1 MPDTKVIKIDGIRS
15 IKSFDED
22 KTREIVKK
30 MNLSDR
36 NLLTVQKQ
44 MDIAIKL
51 YTKIEFPHSEVVVR
65 EINKKIKGYKQQDKE
80 KKMSDTP
87 LIKYD
92 EVVQK
97 MLECKLKCV
106 YCDEKMYILYEQV
119 REPKQWTLDRIDNE
133 KGHSCENTHM
143 CCLDCNLKRR
153 TMIHEKFLFTKKMV
167 ITKEE

>member
-51 YTKIEFPHSEVVVR
+51 YTK
-65 EINKKIKGYKQQDKE
+65 
-80 KKMSDTP
+80 
-87 LIKYD
+87 
-92 EVVQK
+92 
-97 MLECKLKCV
+97 
-106 YCDEKMYILYEQV
+106 
-119 REPKQWTLDRIDNE
+119 
-133 KGHSCENTHM
+133 
-143 CCLDCNLKRR
+143 KR
-153 TMIHEKFLFTKKMV
+153 K
-167 ITKEE
+167 